1 MFKGNTT
8 YLFLP
13 ILAMSLTFGGCRK
26 QGQKEEAAIENIAAK
41 KNLQGIWL
49 DENGEDVAFRIKGD
63 SVYFPDSASAPSYFR
78 VVSDTL
84 VMEGQ
89 NNVTKYAIVK
99 QTPHIF
105 VFVNTSGERIKLVK
119 TEDSSF
125 MDMFLEKQPIALN
138 QNRLVKR
145 DTIVYHDN
153 EKYHCYVQI
162 NPTSYKVAKTTYND
176 DGVAVDNIYYDNII
190 HLSIFNGNDKLFS
203 RDFRKSDFGKYIEA
217 SALQQSVFSDLTLNG
232 IDGGGFHYFA
242 TMAIPDSSSSYMVE
256 LTIGFDG
263 KLAMRIKNTH

>member
-1 MFKGNTT
+1 MFKGNKT

-13 ILAMSLTFGGCRK
+13 IIALSLTLGGCRK
-26 QGQKEEAAIENIAAK
+26 QGQKNEPVSENLAAK

-63 SVYFPDSASAPSYFR
+63 SVYFPDSTSAPSYFR

-89 NNVTKYAIVK
+89 NNVTKYAIVR
-99 QTPHIF
+99 QTPHVF

-119 TEDSSF
+119 TEDNSF

-145 DTIVYHDN
+145 DTVVYHND

-162 NPTSYKVAKTTYND
+162 NPTTYKVAKTTYND

-203 RDFRKSDFGKYIEA
+203 RDFRKSDFAKYIEE
-217 SALQQSVFSDLTLNG
+217 SALQQSVFSDLTLNS
-232 IDGGGFHYFA
+232 IDNGGFHYFA
-242 TMAIPDSSSSYMVE
+242 TMAIPDSSISYMVE
-256 LTIGFDG
+256 LNVGFDG
-263 KLAMRIKNTH
+263 KLSMRIRNTH